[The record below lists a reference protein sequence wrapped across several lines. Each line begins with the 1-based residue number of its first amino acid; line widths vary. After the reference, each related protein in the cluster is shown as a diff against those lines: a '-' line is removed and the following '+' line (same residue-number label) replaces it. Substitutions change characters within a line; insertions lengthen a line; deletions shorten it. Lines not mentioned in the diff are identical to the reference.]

1 MQLLCVKRFN
11 LNFMCF
17 LQMLQ
22 QLMVLQSELEAPQLA
37 FNQMLGQMGSSNSM
51 MNPYGMVQ
59 QAPTMANPIQNA
71 FQIQQQQLIAQAQ
84 NRLMKR
90 DPPPLSMQNR
100 PPPTQTGTVI
110 ELD

>member
-1 MQLLCVKRFN
+1 
-11 LNFMCF
+11 
-17 LQMLQ
+17 
-22 QLMVLQSELEAPQLA
+22 MVLQSELEAPQMA
-37 FNQMLGQMGSSNSM
+37 FNQMLGQMGTPN
-51 MNPYGMVQ
+51 NGPYGM
-59 QAPTMANPIQNA
+59 ANPAPMVPMGNTIQNA
-71 FQIQQQQLIAQAQ
+71 FQMQQQQLIAQAQ

>member
-1 MQLLCVKRFN
+1 
-11 LNFMCF
+11 
-17 LQMLQ
+17 MLQ
-22 QLMVLQSELEAPQLA
+22 QLMVLQSELEAPQMAL
-37 FNQMLGQMGSSNSM
+37 NQMMNQMA
-51 MNPYGMVQ
+51 NPYGMVN
-59 QAPTMANPIQNA
+59 QAPVMNPIQSA
-71 FQIQQQQLIAQAQ
+71 FQMQQQQLITQAQ